1 MSQGISNVRIEGTSD
16 IRKLKVLGDALG
28 AAYSRMPLG
37 QSQDI
42 PQADPGGWVRP
53 RF

>member
-1 MSQGISNVRIEGTSD
+1 LSFAPPTC
-16 IRKLKVLGDALG
+16 
-28 AAYSRMPLG
+28 RMPLG

-42 PQADPGGWVRP
+42 PQADPGGRVSP